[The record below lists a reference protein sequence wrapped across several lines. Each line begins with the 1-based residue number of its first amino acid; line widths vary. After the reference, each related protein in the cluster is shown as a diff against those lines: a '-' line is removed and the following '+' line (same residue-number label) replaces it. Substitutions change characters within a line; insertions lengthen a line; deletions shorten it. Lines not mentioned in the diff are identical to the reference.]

1 IGVHREQRGVVVE
14 HLLEMRNRPF
24 GVDAVAA
31 EPAAELIVD
40 PSVGHARKRDRDDFQ
55 RALVAAR
62 CVAPE
67 TEPELERVWKLRRT
81 AKASV
86 DGVEGTR
93 ERREG
98 KLGSIDG

>member
-31 EPAAELIVD
+31 EPAAELTVD

-67 TEPELERVWKLRRT
+67 TDPELERVWKLRRP

-86 DGVEGTR
+86 DGAERPADAR
-93 ERREG
+93 EAN
-98 KLGSIDG
+98 LGS